1 MQAWGAVL
9 QQHLDTETQD
19 APYGCRRLGHG
30 CRSMYAL
37 PDAVKLYGAAR
48 PGAVGLQ
55 GLLCQQLQVQSGAA
69 ARALNPEEASSAFHS
84 SKARP

>member
-1 MQAWGAVL
+1 
-9 QQHLDTETQD
+9 
-19 APYGCRRLGHG
+19 
-30 CRSMYAL
+30 MYAL
-37 PDAVKLYGAAR
+37 PDAVQLYGAAR